1 MNHLAVIRA
10 AGMSLVL
17 FCAGNRLF
25 AADPAGVKFDLDAL
39 SKPLAVFPADVAPA
53 EGVKALFYEGA
64 KFKGQPTRVFAYYGA
79 PKEVS
84 AEPGKKVPAM
94 VLIHGGGGTAFDR
107 WVKVWNSRGY
117 AAISMDLCGC
127 VPIREGNSWKRHG
140 GSDGGPIGSARGL
153 FTGGRLFRPAA
164 RSAPGQQR
172 VPRRPP
178 SPTPR
183 QRPSARPSLPG

>member
-10 AGMSLVL
+10 AGIGLVL

-39 SKPLAVFPADVAPA
+39 SKPPAVFPADVAPA

-117 AAISMDLCGC
+117 AAITMDL
-127 VPIREGNSWKRHG
+127 
-140 GSDGGPIGSARGL
+140 
-153 FTGGRLFRPAA
+153 
-164 RSAPGQQR
+164 
-172 VPRRPP
+172 
-178 SPTPR
+178 
-183 QRPSARPSLPG
+183 